1 MSKYNVPLLYW
12 EAANLADKIIERQ
25 VESFGARPC
34 FFFFLWFIGI
44 SFVSIRFDS
53 IERTR
58 SGGKL
63 QLLASYLIAS
73 RKNAVQL
80 KSLVSASSVFVF
92 RFSFFEWFCTKI
104 HIHAY
109 RQKWMSTEKSLK
121 PETDLSSLAHRD
133 TVNCCFSWC
142 SVAVAAGSTLS
153 ENAINSLNING
164 MVFKMKRTL
173 NSIICMKY

>member
-34 FFFFLWFIGI
+34 FFFSLVYWDLFRFNT
-44 SFVSIRFDS
+44 IRFD
-53 IERTR
+53 RTNEKR
-58 SGGKL
+58 WKTPVTCI
-63 QLLASYLIAS
+63 LLDRESQ
-73 RKNAVQL
+73 KC
-80 KSLVSASSVFVF
+80 SSTQEFGFCVFGF